1 MASDSSNSKG
11 PKRVQGTEPP
21 EAAHGTQPPE
31 AAQSEGP
38 PEAQSEGPPE
48 AQSEGPPEAA
58 RGEQPSDPDE
68 DASEARDEDERDDE
82 ADEDSAAND
91 AANDSTDEADDPAGA
106 SAPAWSRVVAFVK
119 ERYLGAD
126 LRWLGVHRICLGVLL
141 MVEVLRRMYYAR
153 AFYSNDGL
161 LPNHF
166 SLFRP
171 MGRNLF
177 SIYHAF
183 SSYGEVLIAFSLTL
197 VIFFLFTIGYKTKL
211 FHVLSA
217 ICIVSLN
224 NRNIFVENGGT
235 VVVNIMTVYTVF
247 LPMGRRFSVD
257 AVLRS
262 LRLKRDAGVH
272 DLNLRPEPFRQS
284 NRVYSL
290 MMLLFLVQWAAIYFF
305 NAVHK
310 DGIGWRNGTALHWF
324 FWQDRIV
331 TELGIWTREH
341 VAIGMLRGMTY
352 STLVIEGALAAL
364 ILFPFWQTW
373 TRRVVFVLVLALH
386 GGIAATARIGPF
398 SYVMSLFPIL
408 LLGAADFDAISRWF
422 SRAGRARTVI
432 FQSDA
437 GLCFQVCRLLDRL
450 DPFDCLT
457 FVDHRQTELLP
468 KDYDAKAG
476 LVVYDPATGAL
487 HAKEQALSQALRVL
501 PFGVLYSFWP
511 RVPLVSY
518 WVRRALGARRARV
531 RMSEWWGANSA
542 AIAPSDAGPRTDD
555 FVEHKGALRIE
566 AEKLALGLKEVL
578 VAFLFVACVLAML
591 HDNRFANQRIKVN
604 RPEWTLKLMEYPRL
618 LQGWGMFAPEPPYE
632 DGRVIV
638 DGRTK
643 DGRKLD
649 PLTGEEPDFNPD
661 APHGW
666 GQEQFWCDYQNR
678 IRYSGHAPNR
688 QHLRDYLL
696 NVHKFGGNPDDQLV
710 AFDVWW
716 VQDQSPMP
724 GEMHGRPLKPLKLT
738 SHGRVKDSGATEWLK
753 YPASRRIDWS
763 QVKLQ

>member
-1 MASDSSNSKG
+1 VLA
-11 PKRVQGTEPP
+11 RVT
-21 EAAHGTQPPE
+21 T
-31 AAQSEGP
+31 
-38 PEAQSEGPPE
+38 
-48 AQSEGPPEAA
+48 
-58 RGEQPSDPDE
+58 
-68 DASEARDEDERDDE
+68 
-82 ADEDSAAND
+82 
-91 AANDSTDEADDPAGA
+91 
-106 SAPAWSRVVAFVK
+106 FVK

-126 LRWLGVHRICLGVLL
+126 LRWLGVHRICLGILL
-141 MVEVLRRMYYAR
+141 MVEILRRMYYAR

-183 SSYGEVLIAFSLTL
+183 STYGEVMVAFTLTL
-197 VIFFLFTIGYKTKL
+197 VVFFLFTIGYKTKL

-217 ICIVSLN
+217 ICIVGLN

-235 VVVNIMTVYTVF
+235 VVVNIMTVYSVF
-247 LPMGRRFSVD
+247 LPLGRRFSVD

-262 LRLKRDAGVH
+262 LRLKRDRSVH
-272 DLNLRPEPFRQS
+272 DLNLRPDPFRD
-284 NRVYSL
+284 NGRVYSL

-331 TELGIWTREH
+331 TDLGIWTREN
-341 VAIGMLRGMTY
+341 VAETTLRWMTY
-352 STLVIEGALAAL
+352 STLVIEGLLPAL

-373 TRRVVFVLVLALH
+373 TRRLIFVFVIALH

-408 LLGAADFDAISRWF
+408 LLGAADFAAVARWF
-422 SRAGRARTVI
+422 SKPQRARTVI

-437 GLCFQVCRLLDRL
+437 GLCFQICRVLDRL
-450 DPFDCLT
+450 DPFERLT
-457 FVDHRQTELLP
+457 FVDHRETERLP
-468 KDYDAKAG
+468 KDYDGKVG
-476 LVVYDPATGAL
+476 LVVHDPATGTSY
-487 HAKEQALSQALRVL
+487 AKERALSQALRVL

-511 RVPLVSY
+511 RVPVISH
-518 WVRRALGARRARV
+518 WVQKALGARKSRV
-531 RMSEWWGANSA
+531 GVSEWWGVHSA
-542 AIAPSDAGPRTDD
+542 PAAPPLAVASLDE
-555 FVEHKGALRIE
+555 FVERKGALRVE
-566 AEKLALGLKEVL
+566 AEKLAFGLKEL
-578 VAFLFVACVLAML
+578 LIAFLSVACVLAML
-591 HDNRFANQRIKVN
+591 HDNRFANQRVKVN

-618 LQGWGMFAPEPPYE
+618 LQGWGMFAPEPPYD

-649 PLTGEEPDFNPD
+649 PLTGQEPDFNPD
-661 APHGW
+661 APKGW
-666 GQEQFWCDYQNR
+666 GHEQFWCDYHNR
-678 IRYSGHAPNR
+678 IRYSGHVSNR

-696 NVHKFGGNPDDQLV
+696 NLHKYTDSPADELV

-724 GEMHGRPLKPLKLT
+724 GEMHGRPLRPQKLT
-738 SHGRVKDSGATEWLK
+738 SHGRVKDSGSTPWLQF
-753 YPASRRIDWS
+753 PVSRRIEWAK
-763 QVKLQ
+763 VKLD

>member
-1 MASDSSNSKG
+1 MASDGSNSK
-11 PKRVQGTEPP
+11 T
-21 EAAHGTQPPE
+21 
-31 AAQSEGP
+31 SE
-38 PEAQSEGPPE
+38 SKEG
-48 AQSEGPPEAA
+48 A
-58 RGEQPSDPDE
+58 
-68 DASEARDEDERDDE
+68 
-82 ADEDSAAND
+82 
-91 AANDSTDEADDPAGA
+91 DSTDARRVEEAGVDGGAAGDHGETDRADDDDAGENQTGGERPRE
-106 SAPAWSRVVAFVK
+106 SESESPTAWMRIVAFFK

-153 AFYSNDGL
+153 AFYTNDGL

-183 SSYGEVLIAFSLTL
+183 SSYGEVLVAFSLTF
-197 VIFFLFTIGYKTKL
+197 VIFFLFTIGYKTKF

-262 LRLKRDAGVH
+262 LRLKRDQNVH
-272 DLNLRPEPFRQS
+272 DLNVRPDPFRDNS
-284 NRVYSL
+284 RVYSL

-331 TELGIWTREH
+331 TDLGIWAREN
-341 VAIGMLRGMTY
+341 LRLGTIRWMTY
-352 STLVIEGALAAL
+352 ATLVIEGALALL

-373 TRRVVFVLVLALH
+373 TRRIVFVLVVALH

-408 LLGAADFDAISRWF
+408 LLGTADFNAIARWF
-422 SRAGRARTVI
+422 SRAGRSRTVI

-437 GLCFQVCRLLDRL
+437 GLCFQVCRVLDRL
-450 DPFDCLT
+450 DPFERLT
-457 FVDHRQTELLP
+457 FVDARQTELLP
-468 KDYDAKAG
+468 KGYDGKAG
-476 LVVYDPATGAL
+476 LVVYDPARETL
-487 HAKEQALSQALRVL
+487 YSKEHALSQALRVL

-511 RVPLVSY
+511 RLPVISY
-518 WVRRALGARRARV
+518 WVRRALGARRARLRV
-531 RMSEWWGANSA
+531 SEWWGIERLPEAPAGA
-542 AIAPSDAGPRTDD
+542 ATHEDE
-555 FVEHKGALRIE
+555 FVERKGTLCVE
-566 AEKLALGLKEVL
+566 LEKLAFGLKEVF
-578 VAFLFVACVLAML
+578 VVFLGVACVLAML
-591 HDNRFANQRIKVN
+591 HDNRFANQRMKVK

-661 APHGW
+661 APRGW
-666 GQEQFWCDYQNR
+666 GHEQFWCDYHNR
-678 IRYSGHAPNR
+678 IRYSGHAANR

-696 NVHKFGGNPDDQLV
+696 NLHKYTGRLDDQLV

-716 VQDQSPMP
+716 VQDQSPLP
-724 GEMHGRPLKPLKLT
+724 GELHGRPLKPLKLT
-738 SHGRVKDSGATEWLK
+738 SHGRVKDSGATPWLQH
-753 YPASRRIDWS
+753 PGSRRIDWS
-763 QVKLQ
+763 QVKLE